1 MGPVY
6 EHFKFKIGDF
16 VQQRI
21 AADHQARKMQVIE
34 LRYQECPGGVQLHA
48 MCGQIGGTKAYFLEC
63 ELEPYVQNSVELRRA
78 EWDSMD
84 IEDRLMMRARRAEER
99 RKASEET
106 QPEGE

>member
-16 VQQRI
+16 VQQKVS
-21 AADHQARKMQVIE
+21 ADHQSRKMQVIE
-34 LRYQECPGGVQLHA
+34 RMYQECPGGVQLHA
-48 MCGQIGGTKAYFLEC
+48 LCRQIGGASIRFIEC
-63 ELEPYVQNSVELRRA
+63 ELEPYAQNAAELRQA
-78 EWDSMD
+78 KWDSMD